1 MLCRS
6 DLLMNKI
13 KKPWTSAHGL
23 YDSFEGNDDQRAAD
37 APAA

>member
-1 MLCRS
+1 MS
-6 DLLMNKI
+6 YHPVDEK
-13 KKPWTSAHGL
+13 KKPRTSAHGL